1 MASTLPPERRPAE
14 AGSADFPVEFEDP
27 SDAELTWDWDDM
39 HTPYALT
46 PLAAEYIRTL
56 GGGFNDRYRLFG
68 FPQRWKTAIWNG
80 YAFFAVRLDGTDEEK
95 AEIRRRWTE
104 TCRAQV
110 EVAGQWWRDEALP
123 KLRALYASIDAVDV
137 DGLPGPQLV
146 DAWNA
151 AWAAALEAW
160 RIHFIAIIGP
170 YQVMDDLADLY
181 AGVLP
186 DAPPGEAPRL
196 IQGFGD
202 DLFAVELGSE
212 QLAAAAA
219 AAPAVA
225 ARLRSDEP
233 ASRDALL
240 PLEGGPAFVEQLD
253 AFLAEHGHLG
263 QTSEDMRGPSWI
275 EEPGIY
281 LAELARRLGRPAVSS
296 ARRRERLREAAD
308 ELAAAFRA
316 HLSDRPDDLARFEHL
331 LMRAREIGPLTEGH
345 NYWIDRMAQSRLRR
359 LSTAVG
365 RRLVREGSI
374 EQADDVFFLEHR
386 DITAALV
393 SPHDLRP
400 VVEERKEIHARQRGI
415 RPPAVVGAPREAA
428 LEADR
433 FDGARI
439 DSTVANELR
448 GTGASAGI
456 ARGPA
461 RLVLSPQDF
470 ARVQQG
476 DIIVCPSS
484 NPSWV
489 PVFAS
494 AAGLVTNT
502 GGVLSHAAVVAREF
516 GLPAVVG
523 TGNATERIAEGSLV
537 EIDGTLGVVRTL

>member
-1 MASTLPPERRPAE
+1 MTTTHPPDRRPAE

-80 YAFFAVRLDGTDEEK
+80 YGYFALRLDGTEDEK
-95 AEIRRRWTE
+95 AEIRRRWIE

-110 EVAGQWWRDEALP
+110 EVTGAWWRDEAVP
-123 KLRALYASIDAVDV
+123 RLRGLYETIDAVDV
-137 DGLPGPQLV
+137 DVLPGPRLIQ
-146 DAWNA
+146 AWHE
-151 AWAAALEAW
+151 AWAAGMEAW
-160 RIHFIAIIGP
+160 KIHFVAIIGP
-170 YQVMDDLADLY
+170 YQVMDDLADFY
-181 AGVLP
+181 AELRP

-212 QLAAAAA
+212 RLAATAAA
-219 AAPAVA
+219 TPAVA
-225 ARLRSDEP
+225 ARLRSAEP
-233 ASRDALL
+233 TSREDLL
-240 PLEGGPAFVEQLD
+240 GVEGGPAFVAELD

-263 QTSEDMRGPSWI
+263 QTSEDMRGASWI

-281 LAELARRLGRPAVSS
+281 LAELARRLGRPAVSA
-296 ARRRERLREAAD
+296 ARRRERLRAEADQLAD
-308 ELAAAFRA
+308 AVRA
-316 HLSDRPDDLARFEHL
+316 DLVGQPERFERFEHL

-345 NYWIDRMAQSRLRR
+345 NYWIDRMAQSHLRR

-365 RRLVREGSI
+365 RRLAREGRI
-374 EQADDVFFLEHR
+374 ELADDVFFLDHA
-386 DITAALV
+386 DIATGLTSAV
-393 SPHDLRP
+393 DLRP
-400 VVEERKEIHARQRGI
+400 IVEERKAIHERQRRI
-415 RPPAVVGAPREAA
+415 RPPAIVGTGREAPPD
-428 LEADR
+428 ADR
-433 FDGARI
+433 FDGVRVE
-439 DSTVANELR
+439 STVANELR

-470 ARVQQG
+470 ALVQQG
-476 DIIVCPSS
+476 DIIVCPAS

-523 TGNATERIAEGSLV
+523 TGDATERIAEGSTV
-537 EIDGTLGVVRTL
+537 EIDGTLGTVRIL

>member
-1 MASTLPPERRPAE
+1 MPSTNQPERRSVE

-27 SDAELTWDWDDM
+27 SDSELTWDWDDM
-39 HTPYALT
+39 HAPYALT

-80 YAFFAVRLDGTDEEK
+80 YAYFALRLDGTDEEK
-95 AEIRRRWTE
+95 AEVRRRWLE

-110 EVAGQWWRDEALP
+110 EVAGPWWRDEAIPRLVG
-123 KLRALYASIDAVDV
+123 LYAAIDAVDV
-137 DGLPGPQLV
+137 AGFSGPRLV
-146 DAWNA
+146 DAWKE
-151 AWAAALEAW
+151 AWAAGMEAW
-160 RIHFIAIIGP
+160 KIHFVAIIGP
-170 YQVMDDLADLY
+170 YQVMDDLADFY
-181 AGVLP
+181 AEIRP

-212 QLAAAAA
+212 RLVAAAAA
-219 AAPAVA
+219 TPGVA
-225 ARLRSDEP
+225 TRLRSGEP
-233 ASRDALL
+233 TSREDLL
-240 PLEGGPAFVEQLD
+240 AVEGGPGFVELLD

-263 QTSEDMRGPSWI
+263 QTSEDVRGASWI
-275 EEPGIY
+275 EEPGTY
-281 LAELARRLGRPAVSS
+281 LAELGSRLGRPAISA
-296 ARRRERLREAAD
+296 ARRRERLRAEAEQLAD
-308 ELAAAFRA
+308 AVRAALAGEPAR
-316 HLSDRPDDLARFEHL
+316 LERFEHL

-345 NYWIDRMAQSRLRR
+345 NYWIDRSVQSHLRR
-359 LSTAVG
+359 LATAVG
-365 RRLVREGSI
+365 RRLAREGRI
-374 EQADDVFFLEHR
+374 EHPDDVFFLEHA
-386 DITAALV
+386 DIAAGLT
-393 SPHDLRP
+393 STLDLRAI
-400 VVEERKEIHARQRGI
+400 VEERKAIHERQRRI
-415 RPPAVVGAPREAA
+415 RPPAVVGTGREAPP
-428 LEADR
+428 EADR
-433 FDGARI
+433 FDGVRVESA
-439 DSTVANELR
+439 VANELR

-502 GGVLSHAAVVAREF
+502 GGVLCHAAVVAREF

-523 TGNATERIAEGSLV
+523 TGNATDRIAEGSTV
-537 EIDGTLGVVRTL
+537 EIDGTLGAVRIL